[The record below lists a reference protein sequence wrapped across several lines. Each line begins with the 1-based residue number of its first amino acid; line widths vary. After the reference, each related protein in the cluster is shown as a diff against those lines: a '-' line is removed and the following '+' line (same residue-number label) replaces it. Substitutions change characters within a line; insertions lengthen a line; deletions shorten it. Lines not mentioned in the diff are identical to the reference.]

1 MTETEKLLMLKTLL
15 GVTDT
20 TEDEQ
25 FKVFLTAAAREIIA
39 WRYSYSSEADKRTS
53 VPPEYEMTQIYA
65 VIAGYSQSGAENQHS
80 HSENGI
86 SRTFKHADMIAYI
99 RANVMPY
106 VGVL

>member
-1 MTETEKLLMLKTLL
+1 MTETDKLLMLKTLL

-25 FKVFLTAAAREIIA
+25 FKVFLTAAAREIVA
-39 WRYSYSSEADKRTS
+39 WRYSYSSEADTKTS

-65 VIAGYSQSGAENQHS
+65 VIAGFSQSGAEGQQS

-99 RANVMPY
+99 RANVVPY